1 MKILGWNCH
10 GICNAAIVRTLK
22 AHIKGNSLY
31 IVFLSET
38 KAFVNRTKEVLR
50 LIIFFDMCVVE
61 AKGAVGGICVMWK

>member
-1 MKILGWNCH
+1 MKILGWNCR

-50 LIIFFDMCVVE
+50 LIIFF
-61 AKGAVGGICVMWK
+61 

>member
-1 MKILGWNCH
+1 MKILGWNCR

-31 IVFLSET
+31 IVFLNET

-50 LIIFFDMCVVE
+50 LIIFF
-61 AKGAVGGICVMWK
+61 